1 MGIAIL
7 GAGCFWGVEKKFW
20 DLKGVYL
27 TSVGYSGGHTE
38 NPTYKDVCYEN
49 TGHVEVVKVC
59 YDPKIV
65 SLSMILK
72 IFWECHDPTQ
82 GMRQGND
89 RGTQYRSIILY
100 KNEQQKVE
108 ANQIKDNY
116 NQSLTKNGFD
126 CIST

>member
-1 MGIAIL
+1 MMHYLKNISIDAEVPENLSEIVF

-72 IFWECHDPTQ
+72 MTYTLI
-82 GMRQGND
+82 G
-89 RGTQYRSIILY
+89 
-100 KNEQQKVE
+100 
-108 ANQIKDNY
+108 
-116 NQSLTKNGFD
+116 
-126 CIST
+126 